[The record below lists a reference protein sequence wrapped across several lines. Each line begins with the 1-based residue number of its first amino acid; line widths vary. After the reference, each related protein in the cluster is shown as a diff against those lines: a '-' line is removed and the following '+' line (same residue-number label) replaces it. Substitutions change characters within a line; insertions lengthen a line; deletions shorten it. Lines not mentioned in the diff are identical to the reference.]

1 MNMNTKASKA
11 NWIVIAVVMALATMA
26 TQSPLFP

>member
-11 NWIVIAVVMALATMA
+11 NWIVIAVVMALATMV
-26 TQSPLFP
+26 TQSPLFH